1 MDRHDEV
8 MVEQEIELDAAAEDV
23 WRAIS
28 EPGDQAAWLGDE
40 VDLPVTPGGSGRIV
54 DDGVVRRVR
63 VDEVDEG
70 RQLAFRWWDEDGG
83 ETGATRV
90 VITLL
95 PGDGGRT
102 RLRVREV
109 ALQPSTL
116 SATSATSATSA
127 RAWAGSL
134 RWEVRL
140 ACLTL
145 LLSAFALV

>member
-8 MVEQEIELDAAAEDV
+8 MVEQEIELDAAADDV
-23 WRAIS
+23 WRALTD
-28 EPGDQAAWLGDE
+28 PTDLAAWLGDE
-40 VDLPVTPGGSGRIV
+40 VDLPVTPGGTGRVV
-54 DDGVVRRVR
+54 DDGVARVVQVDDVDDGRR
-63 VDEVDEG
+63 
-70 RQLAFRWWDEDGG
+70 LSFRWWDEAEGEGG
-83 ETGATRV
+83 ASRV

-95 PGDGGRT
+95 PGDGDGPT
-102 RLRVREV
+102 RVRVQEV
-109 ALQPSTL
+109 ALQL
-116 SATSATSATSA
+116 SAPSA

>member
-8 MVEQEIELDAAAEDV
+8 MVEQEIELDASAEDV
-23 WRAIS
+23 WRALTNPTDLA
-28 EPGDQAAWLGDE
+28 EWLGDE
-40 VDLPVTPGGSGRIV
+40 VDLTVAPGGTGRVV
-54 DDGVVRRVR
+54 DDGVVRLVQ

-70 RQLAFRWWDEDGG
+70 RQLVFRWWDETVRDGG
-83 ETGATRV
+83 ASRV

-95 PGDGGRT
+95 PGEGDGPT
-102 RLRVREV
+102 RVRVREV
-109 ALQPSTL
+109 AMQRSLPS
-116 SATSATSATSA
+116 AGVWA
-127 RAWAGSL
+127 RAL